1 MIDLSVVI
9 PSFENRSALADCLA
23 ALDRARAERPGLAV
37 ETIVV
42 DNGSRDGTLELMGG
56 TGPAVRWLPFARN
69 LGFAAAVNRGLCLRR
84 GRHALLLNSDVAI
97 APDVL
102 ARGVALLDARPDLG
116 LLGVELRF
124 PDGRPQRSVHALP
137 GWQTTLLPDPLVAWL
152 RPRAAPR
159 HRRGPRRPLLP
170 GDPGLRAVEAIRG
183 AALFVRGELIERLGL
198 LDESYFFFLED
209 TEYCRRAA
217 EAGYRVMQAE
227 GSSPRT
233 RSAEQQAA
241 RAPRHPHR
249 VRTRARPLSPHPPRA
264 GAGGGRSRS
273 GCGLSAAVGLVVG
286 APGALVGPRRRA
298 RFVRRWGR
306 LLWHLRGRPADP
318 SLADALARGPVPDGV
333 RSHD

>member
-170 GDPGLRAVEAIRG
+170 GDPGLRAVE
-183 AALFVRGELIERLGL
+183 
-198 LDESYFFFLED
+198 ESP
-209 TEYCRRAA
+209 A
-217 EAGYRVMQAE
+217 EA
-227 GSSPRT
+227 
-233 RSAEQQAA
+233 
-241 RAPRHPHR
+241 
-249 VRTRARPLSPHPPRA
+249 VRYE
-264 GAGGGRSRS
+264 
-273 GCGLSAAVGLVVG
+273 
-286 APGALVGPRRRA
+286 
-298 RFVRRWGR
+298 
-306 LLWHLRGRPADP
+306 
-318 SLADALARGPVPDGV
+318 
-333 RSHD
+333 